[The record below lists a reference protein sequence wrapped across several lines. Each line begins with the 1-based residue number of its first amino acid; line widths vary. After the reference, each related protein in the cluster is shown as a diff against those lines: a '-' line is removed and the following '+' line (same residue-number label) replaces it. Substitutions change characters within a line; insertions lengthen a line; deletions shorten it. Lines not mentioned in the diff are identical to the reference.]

1 MALISQGSASAFK
14 TQIPIFTDTFI
25 GEGKAAYVYANAY
38 VTAAGAG
45 IEYSATGLPA
55 GLTISS
61 STGAITGTPTAYGTF
76 SVTTTIAIV
85 GTNIQRSNT
94 HSLVIIPNTPTIFP
108 EDTTIT
114 SGETN
119 TSKTINFSASEGATI
134 SISSGSIPGLTFTNS
149 NANTA
154 SYSGTLGIN
163 GTYTVTIQAVAPV
176 TGITV
181 TKTYTM
187 IVTPNTPAI
196 LGDVGTLNITGSTS
210 SSSFTVNATKDA
222 NLILTSGSLP
232 GVTWTKANTTHYTG
246 SGLISSEGTFTINWT
261 ATAPLSGIVTTNTS
275 TFVVTQPDF
284 TVYREATSSATSTE
298 TSYVIPAT
306 VNKINIICCGGGGG
320 GGDRVTSPQT
330 FTSVGG
336 GGGGGGLAWCRDF
349 TVTPGD
355 VITILPGAPGTN
367 RSSGWTTNQQAPSG
381 TASYVK
387 RNGTIIVSAGGG
399 GGGFSPANTD
409 FNVSGY
415 TPPNA
420 SGGAGGSYSI
430 ASGAT
435 VSGGGNGG
443 TGGTGVP
450 RVTWRDALL
459 QTAFSGGGGG
469 GAGGPLGNGGSGA
482 TWNKGNQGTG
492 LYPEAPNGQTTASG
506 GGGFGANPN
515 TTGSAAS
522 GFNTRAGN
530 GGGAKAGRAGYT
542 TSSFNNSQTRGAGTA
557 RFYSNGAY
565 YSTAGSLTI
574 AQGNS
579 PDSSD
584 TSGAGGGGINSF
596 SAPSGG
602 GKGFVAISW
611 GSNRKL
617 FPDQS
622 AT

>member
-14 TQIPIFTDTFI
+14 TQIPVFTATYI
-25 GEGKAAYVYANAY
+25 GEGKAAYAFSNAY
-38 VTAAGAG
+38 VTGAGAG

-55 GLTISS
+55 GLTMNSS
-61 STGAITGTPTAYGTF
+61 NGAITGTPTVNGTF
-76 SVTTTIAIV
+76 SVTTTISIA

-94 HSLVIIPNTPTIFP
+94 HTITIIPNTPEIFP
-108 EDTTIT
+108 TDSNIT

-134 SISSGSIPGLTFTNS
+134 SILSGSIPGLSFSNS

-154 SYSGTLGIN
+154 TYSGTLGAN
-163 GTYTVTIQAVAPV
+163 GTYSVTIQAVAPV

-181 TKTYTM
+181 TKTYSM
-187 IVTPNTPAI
+187 VVTPNIPSI
-196 LGDVGTLNITGSTS
+196 FGDVGTLNITGSSS
-210 SSSFTVNATKDA
+210 SSSFTVYATKDA
-222 NLILTSGSLP
+222 DLTLTSGSLP

-246 SGLISSEGTFTINWT
+246 SGLITSDGTYTVNWS
-261 ATAPLSGIVTTNTS
+261 ATAPLSGIVTTGS
-275 TFVVTQPDF
+275 TIFVVSQPDF
-284 TVYREATSSATSTE
+284 TILREATSSASSTE
-298 TSYVIPAT
+298 TSYTVPST
-306 VNKINIICCGGGGG
+306 VNRINIICCGGGGA
-320 GGDRVTSPQT
+320 GGDKIATTQTITSW
-330 FTSVGG
+330 GG
-336 GGGGGGLAWCRDF
+336 GGGGGAFAWCRDF
-349 TVTPGD
+349 PVTPGD
-355 VITILPGAPGTN
+355 VITIRPGAPGQIPT
-367 RSSGWTTNQQAPSG
+367 SGWTHNQQSGSG

-387 RNGTIIVSAGGG
+387 KNGVTIISAGGG
-399 GGGFSPANTD
+399 GGGWSTANSF

-415 TPPNA
+415 VPPNA
-420 SGGAGGSYSI
+420 SGGTGGSYSI
-430 ASGAT
+430 SSGAAA
-435 VSGGGNGG
+435 SGGGNGG
-443 TGGTGVP
+443 NGGTGVP
-450 RVTWRDALL
+450 RVTWRDASL

-469 GAGGPLGNGGSGA
+469 GSGGPLGNGGTGA

-522 GFNTRAGN
+522 GFNSRAGN
-530 GGGAKAGRAGYT
+530 GGGSKAGRASYT
-542 TSSFNNSQTRGAGTA
+542 SSSFNNSQTRGAGTA

-565 YSTAGSLTI
+565 YSTAGTLSN

-579 PDSSD
+579 PDSGD

-596 SAPSGG
+596 SAASSG

-611 GSNRKL
+611 GANRKL

-622 AT
+622 AI